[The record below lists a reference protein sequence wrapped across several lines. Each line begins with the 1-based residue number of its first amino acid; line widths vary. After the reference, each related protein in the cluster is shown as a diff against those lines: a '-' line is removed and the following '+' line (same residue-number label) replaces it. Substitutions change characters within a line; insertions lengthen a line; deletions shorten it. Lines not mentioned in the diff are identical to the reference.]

1 MGMQT
6 DGHIHNRNTPGKCPL
21 FYGVASPKVW
31 PLKQGIF
38 CFVILVKMHERNP
51 VVLGRIDESY
61 FHKEEMN

>member
-1 MGMQT
+1 M
-6 DGHIHNRNTPGKCPL
+6 PL
-21 FYGVASPKVW
+21 FYGAASPKVW

-51 VVLGRIDESY
+51 VVLGRLDESY